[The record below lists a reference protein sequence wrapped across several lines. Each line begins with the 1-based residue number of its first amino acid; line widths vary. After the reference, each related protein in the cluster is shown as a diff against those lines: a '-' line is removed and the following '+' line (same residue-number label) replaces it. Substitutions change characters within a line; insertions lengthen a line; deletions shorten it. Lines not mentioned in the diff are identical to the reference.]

1 MWNLDLSAAI
11 QAERTRDVERRTR
24 DWRLLH
30 PDPVDETPSMEPIL
44 PIRRRPTTERRRAP
58 SGSACEAI

>member
-30 PDPVDETPSMEPIL
+30 PDPVDERPNPLPVTSIGPGPRTP
-44 PIRRRPTTERRRAP
+44 RRTAP
-58 SGSACEAI
+58 RGSACEAV